1 MEVSNM
7 TKIQYINKDGKF
19 KLENPEMTSYLY
31 FPIANEAGMMS
42 SVTPYLGGDSKTTQN
57 TFVISP
63 VSSENLHNDK
73 SSRNIWCKMN
83 RESIWSATG
92 KSERQQ
98 VKLFSKEKEKTIL
111 EAQFMY
117 HSITRESKE
126 LGVKSHI
133 ENFVPCD
140 EVTVEIMAIT
150 LQNISN
156 KSMSLQPITAIP
168 LYARSADNIRDHRHV
183 TSLLHRIET
192 MKNGIVVH
200 PTLTFDER
208 GHQKNEMA
216 YGVFGTCQ
224 GEEPIGFLP
233 TVEEFIGEG
242 GNFENPRPLY
252 QDFVSLQ
259 PAGTKSDGYE
269 AMGAM
274 VFREYQVEP
283 GEEIC
288 LLVVI
293 GMESNKNML
302 IETAS
307 RFLTRK
313 QVVESKNKTI
323 AHWNDKVNV
332 SYQTANKD
340 FNHWMRW
347 VSFQPLLRRIYG
359 CSFLPHHDYGKG
371 GRGWRDLW
379 QDCLALLMMEPQV
392 VRQMLI
398 DNFGGVRMDGTNAT
412 IIGKKQGEFVADR
425 NNITRVWMDHGVW
438 PLLTTDLYIQQTGD
452 LSILLSKN
460 NYFKDIQAGRGEE
473 KDLDWTD
480 DQGNKVRDKSG
491 KSYQGT
497 LLEHL
502 LIQHLTAFYDVGE
515 HNHIRI
521 RGADWNDALDLA
533 KEHGESVAFT
543 TMYASNLERLGDL
556 LLQLNKKGITEV
568 SILEELMMLIK
579 VDPSVY
585 KDIIYKQKLLKEYC
599 KICKHQ
605 VSGSQVTIS
614 CIELASI
621 LKKKGIFIKEHIR
634 KQEWITLEN
643 GYSWYNGYYDNQKK
657 QVEGIENSII
667 KMMLTSQVF
676 ALMSETA
683 TKEQVKQIIK
693 SADQYLFDKT
703 VGGYRLNTDF
713 HEIKMDFGRMFG
725 FAYGH
730 KENGAVFSHMAVM
743 YANALYS
750 RGEAKAGYK
759 VINTLFE
766 HCNDFKRSKIYP
778 GIPEYIDARGRGM
791 YHYLTGAASWL
802 LVTVIT
808 KMYGVKGELG
818 DLVFAPQLLKEQ
830 FDENQEAGLTLQFA
844 GKSFQIVYHN
854 PTKLSPSKYRV
865 ISVSL
870 DGQQYERTK
879 NTTCI
884 LKEDIT
890 SLSDALHVVRIEL
903 SE

>member
-1 MEVSNM
+1 MEVPNM

-19 KLENPEMTSYLY
+19 KLENPELTSYLY

-42 SVTPYLGGDSKTTQN
+42 SLTPYLGGDSKTTQN
-57 TFVISP
+57 TFVMSP

-73 SSRNIWCKMN
+73 SSRNIWCKIN
-83 RESIWSATG
+83 QKDIWSATG
-92 KSERQQ
+92 KSDWQQ
-98 VKLFSKEKEKTIL
+98 AKLFSKEKEKTIL
-111 EAQFMY
+111 EAQFMH

-126 LGVKSHI
+126 LEIKSHI

-140 EVTVEIMAIT
+140 EFTVEIMAIT

-156 KSMSLQPITAIP
+156 KRMSLQPITAIP

-183 TSLLHRIET
+183 TSLLHRIDT
-192 MKNGIVVH
+192 IKNGIVVH
-200 PTLTFDER
+200 PTLSFDER
-208 GHQKNEMA
+208 GHQKNEMV

-242 GNFENPRPLY
+242 GNFENPRSLY
-252 QDFVSLQ
+252 QDFVSMQ
-259 PAGTKSDGYE
+259 PAETKCDGYE

-293 GMESNKNML
+293 GMEKDKKML

-313 QVVESKNKTI
+313 QVVESKKKTI

-332 SYQTANKD
+332 SYHTANQD

-347 VSFQPLLRRIYG
+347 VSFQPMLRRIYG

-379 QDCLALLMMEPQV
+379 QDCLSLLMMEPQV
-392 VRQMLI
+392 VRQLLI

-412 IIGKKQGEFVADR
+412 IIGTKQGEFIADR
-425 NNITRVWMDHGVW
+425 NNIARVWMDHGVW

-460 NYFKDIQAGRGEE
+460 SYFKDIQAGRGEE

-491 KSYQGT
+491 NTYQGT

-543 TMYASNLERLGDL
+543 TMYASNLERLGAL
-556 LLQLNKKGITEV
+556 LLQLNEAGITEV
-568 SILEELMMLIK
+568 SILDELMMLIK
-579 VDPSVY
+579 VDSSVD
-585 KDIIYKQKLLKEYC
+585 KDIINKQQLLKEYC

-605 VSGSQVTIS
+605 VSGRQITIS
-614 CIELASI
+614 SIELALF

-634 KQEWITLEN
+634 EQEWLTLEN

-657 QVEGIENSII
+657 QVEGIENGIV

-693 SADQYLFDKT
+693 STDQYLFDKT

-713 HEIKMDFGRMFG
+713 HEIKMDLGRMFG

-808 KMYGVKGELG
+808 KMYGVRGELG
-818 DLVFAPQLLKEQ
+818 NLVFTPQLLKEQ
-830 FDENQEAGLTLQFA
+830 FDENQEAGLTLLFG
-844 GKSFQIVYHN
+844 GKRFQIVYHN
-854 PTKLSPSKYRV
+854 PAKLSPSHYKV
-865 ISVSL
+865 KSVSL
-870 DGQQYERTK
+870 DGQQYEQTK
-879 NTTCI
+879 NTACI

-890 SLSDALHVVRIEL
+890 SLSDELHVVKIEL